1 MTNQQGIGK
10 GLMTEEDLDQ
20 IHSFLLDKVRQNGG
34 NIDAI
39 YHAPHLEEEASPM
52 RKPGT
57 GMALQAKKDFP
68 EIEFAKSIIIGDS
81 ADDMDFGKRTNM
93 VPVMVNQGNT
103 GGAESYTTASLSDF
117 RKLLTSLL
125 LQHGE

>member
-1 MTNQQGIGK
+1 
-10 GLMTEEDLDQ
+10 
-20 IHSFLLDKVRQNGG
+20 
-34 NIDAI
+34 
-39 YHAPHLEEEASPM
+39 M